1 LARLLG
7 VEASPPEVTG
17 SNRPN
22 VRGAF
27 QLGCSSSARA
37 WSIWSYAWAGSIHE
51 SGEVGPDGLMHV
63 WFGPDPSLVSDAL
76 TLAVMLHVHAVTMWK
91 KASAPPTGDVG

>member
-1 LARLLG
+1 
-7 VEASPPEVTG
+7 
-17 SNRPN
+17 
-22 VRGAF
+22 
-27 QLGCSSSARA
+27 
-37 WSIWSYAWAGSIHE
+37 
-51 SGEVGPDGLMHV
+51 MHV